1 MNPKQDIP
9 KHPRT
14 HHGEEAGAV
23 AGELVGAVVG
33 SAAGPVGTVA
43 GMVVGAVV
51 GALTGR
57 VLEEEGRKSR
67 IHDEELDEAI
77 GVTGGDLGGGRAGAP
92 PEPSVAHDGEA
103 VAGQSPPELPFPDVD
118 DDG

>member
-1 MNPKQDIP
+1 M
-9 KHPRT
+9 
-14 HHGEEAGAV
+14 

-33 SAAGPVGTVA
+33 SAGGPVGTIA

-57 VLEEEGRKSR
+57 VLEEEGRESR
-67 IHDEELDEAI
+67 THDEELDEVI
-77 GVTGGDLGGGRAGAP
+77 GVTGGDLGAAGAGA

-103 VAGQSPPELPFPDVD
+103 EAGQSPPEHPLPDLD